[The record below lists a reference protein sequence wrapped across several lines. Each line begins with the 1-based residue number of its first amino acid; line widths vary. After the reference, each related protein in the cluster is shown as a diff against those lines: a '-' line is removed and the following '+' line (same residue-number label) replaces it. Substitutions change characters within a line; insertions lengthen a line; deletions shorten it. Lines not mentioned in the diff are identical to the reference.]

1 MRTCCKSDHMFMV
14 KCSGTETNTLLF
26 LSTVAPDSLQ
36 DIFLIFVLLGD
47 CRGGGGGLKFVLI
60 RKCNGENL

>member
-1 MRTCCKSDHMFMV
+1 MRTCCKTDHIFMV
-14 KCSGTETNTLLF
+14 KCSGTEANTLLF

-47 CRGGGGGLKFVLI
+47 CKGGGVKIVLI
-60 RKCNGENL
+60 MKCNGENL